1 MLAFAAPDIATK
13 EVARGVEGGALV
25 ADRGV
30 REREQF
36 WRVSSSF
43 FFFWGGGGDEEERKE
58 KPRSTCSP
66 RASVESSL
74 FSHERCCILCR
85 FKKVEKGVSKS
96 LRVMRNEAQAK
107 LVEVM

>member
-43 FFFWGGGGDEEERKE
+43 FFFWGGGGM
-58 KPRSTCSP
+58 
-66 RASVESSL
+66 
-74 FSHERCCILCR
+74 
-85 FKKVEKGVSKS
+85 KK
-96 LRVMRNEAQAK
+96 
-107 LVEVM
+107 